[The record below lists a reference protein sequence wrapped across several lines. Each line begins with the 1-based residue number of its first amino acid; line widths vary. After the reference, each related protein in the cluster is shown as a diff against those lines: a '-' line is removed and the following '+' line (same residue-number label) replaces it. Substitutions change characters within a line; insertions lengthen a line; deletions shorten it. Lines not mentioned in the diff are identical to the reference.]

1 VPHLQ
6 RVIESSPDIICTV
19 DRLGIVLD
27 ANPATENVL
36 GWPTS
41 QIVGESIYRF
51 FSAEHVE
58 SVKTHFARALAGETL
73 YNIAGEHRHRSGTP
87 VSINWSVTGMKE
99 ENALVCIGRD
109 VTLVARVKRE
119 LRATQR
125 QSQVI
130 LDSITDAFV
139 SVDNR
144 WCFAYVNQ
152 QAETLLGLPTES
164 LLGRS
169 IWEAFPSAVGT
180 EFQQRY
186 EEAVRTQ
193 KAVSFSGFCAVA
205 HKWLE
210 IRVYPH
216 AGGVTL
222 LLHDISE
229 LRDKEAQLQH
239 IAQHDGL
246 TDLPNRR
253 MFLRLLET
261 AVAAIPTTGRNVS
274 VLFVDID
281 LFKTVNDSYGHD
293 AGDIVLVE
301 LARRFSALA
310 GAQGSISRISGDEFV
325 FLLDGLSEGELQ
337 RFAETLLQTVVL
349 PISIG
354 ETEVTVG
361 ASVGIA
367 SYPAAGTTADELL
380 RNADTAMYAAK
391 AAGRNVWA
399 LYSAELASRQRYKRD
414 LEQQIRRALRDD
426 ELVLYFQPQISL
438 ATGDIIGAEAL
449 VRWVHPER
457 GLVMPGDFIPVAEE
471 SMLIVSLGKV
481 VIEKTCRQIRA
492 WKETSFPVFPVSVN
506 LSAKHLCSIGL
517 PDFVAQ
523 MLEEYQLDA
532 SRLHLEIT
540 ESMLMADLDTA
551 SNVLLRLQAMGIKVA
566 LDDFGTGYSNL
577 AYIKR
582 FPISTLKIDKSFVWD
597 IEEDEDAR
605 VLTQAV
611 VSLGKALR
619 LEVLAEGV
627 ETEQQKQF
635 LEAAGCDT
643 VQGFHFS
650 RPLST
655 TMFNDFVWNNHARA

>member
-1 VPHLQ
+1 
-6 RVIESSPDIICTV
+6 
-19 DRLGIVLD
+19 
-27 ANPATENVL
+27 
-36 GWPTS
+36 
-41 QIVGESIYRF
+41 
-51 FSAEHVE
+51 
-58 SVKTHFARALAGETL
+58 
-73 YNIAGEHRHRSGTP
+73 
-87 VSINWSVTGMKE
+87 
-99 ENALVCIGRD
+99 
-109 VTLVARVKRE
+109 
-119 LRATQR
+119 
-125 QSQVI
+125 
-130 LDSITDAFV
+130 
-139 SVDNR
+139 
-144 WCFAYVNQ
+144 
-152 QAETLLGLPTES
+152 
-164 LLGRS
+164 
-169 IWEAFPSAVGT
+169 
-180 EFQQRY
+180 
-186 EEAVRTQ
+186 
-193 KAVSFSGFCAVA
+193 
-205 HKWLE
+205 
-210 IRVYPH
+210 
-216 AGGVTL
+216 
-222 LLHDISE
+222 
-229 LRDKEAQLQH
+229 
-239 IAQHDGL
+239 
-246 TDLPNRR
+246 
-253 MFLRLLET
+253 
-261 AVAAIPTTGRNVS
+261 
-274 VLFVDID
+274 
-281 LFKTVNDSYGHD
+281 
-293 AGDIVLVE
+293 
-301 LARRFSALA
+301 
-310 GAQGSISRISGDEFV
+310 
-325 FLLDGLSEGELQ
+325 
-337 RFAETLLQTVVL
+337 
-349 PISIG
+349 
-354 ETEVTVG
+354 
-361 ASVGIA
+361 VGIA

>member
-1 VPHLQ
+1 MPYLQ
-6 RVIESSPDIICTV
+6 RVIEGSPDIICTV
-19 DRLGIVLD
+19 DRFGIVLD
-27 ANPATENVL
+27 ANPTIENVL
-36 GWPTS
+36 GWPAS
-41 QIVGESIYRF
+41 QVVGESIYRF
-51 FSAEHVE
+51 FSAERVE
-58 SVKTHFARALAGETL
+58 SAKAHFARALLGETL
-73 YNIAGEHRHRSGTP
+73 HNLASEHRHRNDTP
-87 VSINWSVTGMKE
+87 VSINWSVIGMKGE
-99 ENALVCIGRD
+99 DALVCIGRD
-109 VTLVARVKRE
+109 ITLAERVERE

-139 SVDNR
+139 SVNNR
-144 WCFAYVNQ
+144 WCFTYANQ

-216 AGGVTL
+216 AEGVTL

-253 MFLRLLET
+253 MCLRLLET
-261 AVAAIPTTGRNVS
+261 AVAAIPATGRNVS

-310 GAQGSISRISGDEFV
+310 GAQGSVSRISGDEFV
-325 FLLDGLSEGELQ
+325 FLLDGLSADELQ

-523 MLEEYQLDA
+523 MLEDYELDA

-582 FPISTLKIDKSFVWD
+582 FPISTLKIDKSFVGD